1 MVHVAVDEVLP
12 RVDYEHGDDE
22 LPGEEEKG
30 EVLRRRSSICII
42 TSCNLKEFLPLRRE
56 TPQGHDSEHTS
67 SINLCT
73 CEYMVATWTKD
84 VDKLITIQ
92 SSKKQE
98 IRVLIHQTNLYV
110 AS

>member
-1 MVHVAVDEVLP
+1 MM
-12 RVDYEHGDDE
+12 
-22 LPGEEEKG
+22 
-30 EVLRRRSSICII
+30 LRYKLQANNMRTI
-42 TSCNLKEFLPLRRE
+42 NLKEFLPLRRE